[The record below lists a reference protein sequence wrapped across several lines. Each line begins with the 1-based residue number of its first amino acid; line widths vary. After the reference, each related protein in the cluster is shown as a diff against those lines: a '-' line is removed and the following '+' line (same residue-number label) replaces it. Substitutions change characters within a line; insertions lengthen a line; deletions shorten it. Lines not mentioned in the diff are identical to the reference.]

1 MPLPL
6 PTRPV
11 IATEHDETHSN
22 LEADEVNDLDRDLL
36 SRAREPVLQLEE
48 T

>member
-11 IATEHDETHSN
+11 IATKHDETCSN
-22 LEADEVNDLDRDLL
+22 LAADEVNDLDRDLL